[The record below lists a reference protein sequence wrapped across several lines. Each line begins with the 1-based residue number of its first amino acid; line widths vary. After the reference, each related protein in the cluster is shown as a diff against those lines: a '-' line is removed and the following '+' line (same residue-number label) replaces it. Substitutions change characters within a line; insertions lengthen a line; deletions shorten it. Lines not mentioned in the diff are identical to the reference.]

1 MKVILKSNID
11 KIGLRGEVKEV
22 KDGFARNFL
31 IPKGLA
37 VESNKS
43 NLKNLEQ
50 EQVKLVAKEAK
61 NKEEAKVFVS
71 ELENHSYTISCKAGV
86 DDKLYGAVT
95 AQDIS
100 DCIKQE
106 VAEIDKK
113 KIQLDEPIKKLGIYQ
128 IPIKIYPDIIAN
140 IKVWVVKE

>member
-37 VESNKS
+37 VESNNS
-43 NLKNLEQ
+43 NIKNLEQ
-50 EQVKLVAKEAK
+50 EQAKLKIKETK
-61 NKEEAKVFVS
+61 NKEEAKVFA
-71 ELENHSYTISCKAGV
+71 EDLENHSYTISCKAGV

-113 KIQLDEPIKKLGIYQ
+113 KIQLDEPIKKLGVYQ
-128 IPIKIYPDIIAN
+128 IPLKIYPDIIAN

>member
-1 MKVILKSNID
+1 MKVIFKSNID
-11 KIGLRGEVKEV
+11 KVGLIGEVKEV

-37 VESNKS
+37 VESNAL
-43 NLKNLEQ
+43 NLKNLKQ
-50 EQVKLVAKEAK
+50 EQTKLKAKETKDKEKAK
-61 NKEEAKVFVS
+61 IFAK

-106 VAEIDKK
+106 IAEIDKK
-113 KIQLDEPIKKLGIYQ
+113 KIHLEEAIKKLGVYQ
-128 IPIKIYPDIIAN
+128 IPIKIYPDVIAN

>member
-1 MKVILKSNID
+1 MKVIFKSNIE
-11 KIGLRGEVKEV
+11 KVGLKGEVKEV

-37 VESNKS
+37 VESNAS
-43 NLKNLEQ
+43 NLKNLKQ
-50 EQVKLVAKEAK
+50 QQTTLKAKEAK
-61 NKEEAKVFVS
+61 DKEEARAFVK

-113 KIQLDEPIKKLGIYQ
+113 KIQLEEAIKKLGIYQ
-128 IPIKIYPDIIAN
+128 ILIKIYPDVVAN

>member
-1 MKVILKSNID
+1 MKVILRSSID
-11 KIGLRGEVKEV
+11 KIGAKGEIKEV

-31 IPKGLA
+31 IPRGLA
-37 VESNKS
+37 VESNNA
-43 NLKNLEQ
+43 NLKNLQQ
-50 EQVKLVAKEAK
+50 EQVKLKAKEAK
-61 NKEEAKVFVS
+61 DKEEAKIFAK

-106 VAEIDKK
+106 VSEIDKK
-113 KIQLDEPIKKLGIYQ
+113 KIQLDEPIKKLGVYQ
-128 IPIKIYPDIIAN
+128 IPIKIYPDIIAT

>member
-37 VESNKS
+37 VESNNS

-50 EQVKLVAKEAK
+50 EQAKQK
-61 NKEEAKVFVS
+61 
-71 ELENHSYTISCKAGV
+71 
-86 DDKLYGAVT
+86 
-95 AQDIS
+95 
-100 DCIKQE
+100 
-106 VAEIDKK
+106 
-113 KIQLDEPIKKLGIYQ
+113 
-128 IPIKIYPDIIAN
+128 
-140 IKVWVVKE
+140 